1 MVEWR
6 AAPGL
11 PSEATVTEAQARD
24 AVAEACPTT
33 RIVSIESTTLGYTS
47 RQWLARTDEGDL
59 LVKFLARDPDPERT
73 RAMIYAT
80 RLASEVGV
88 PVVRFRAFLPE
99 SRATGTPVVVQ
110 EFVAGERASVR
121 ATSGRPSTRPSGA
134 TSPESSVPSLAGSSG
149 RSRE

>member
-1 MVEWR
+1 MLEWR

-59 LVKFLARDPDPERT
+59 LVKFPARDPDPERT

-110 EFVAGERASVR
+110 EFVAGERASDVWPALDEAQR
-121 ATSGRPSTRPSGA
+121 CH
-134 TSPESSVPSLAGSSG
+134 LAGEFGAVVG
-149 RSRE
+149 RLLGAQP